1 MRILPVLLGLASVT
15 AQAADAPQSIP
26 VIVLA
31 TAPVV
36 DGKLA
41 DWGTGGWIKVPV
53 KPAVAAAD
61 RVRFG
66 LSADDKNVTGN
77 LTVQLKAGVYQ
88 DRFFLALRWPDPTAD
103 TEYKGWEWQGSKYIE
118 SGKREDMAAIRF
130 HLGGDFDRSM
140 LADKTY
146 KVDVWLW
153 SAATTNPA
161 GLAEDWTHQISSQPI
176 EDAAEFEIPGIGV
189 VYIKKNRDSGSPIYR
204 PLRPPR
210 ARSENRLP
218 SFEMTGSASGSIADV
233 AASGAWKSG
242 HWNLEFSR
250 RLNTGNSDDAVFR
263 PGQKILGQ
271 IAIFN
276 RADDENKSVSEP
288 LSFDFSAL
296 R

>member
-1 MRILPVLLGLASVT
+1 MRIVPILLGLSSAVVLASE
-15 AQAADAPQSIP
+15 APQSIP
-26 VIVLA
+26 VIPLA
-31 TAPVV
+31 AEPVV
-36 DGKLA
+36 DGKLT

-53 KPAVAAAD
+53 KPAVATAD

-66 LSADDKNVTGN
+66 LNAEEKNVTGS
-77 LTVQLKAGVYQ
+77 LTVQLKAGIYQ
-88 DRFFLALRWPDPTAD
+88 DRLFLALRWPDPTAD

-118 SGKREDMAAIRF
+118 SSKRDDMAAIRF

-140 LADKTY
+140 LAGKTY

-153 SAATTNPA
+153 SAARTNPA
-161 GLAEDWTHQISSQPI
+161 GLAEDWTHQISGQPI
-176 EDAAEFEIPGIGV
+176 EDAAEFEIPGSGI
-189 VYIKKNRDSGSPIYR
+189 VYIKKNRDGGSPIYR

-210 ARSENRLP
+210 TQGASRLP
-218 SFEMTGSASGSIADV
+218 SFEMTGSAAGSIADV
-233 AASGAWKSG
+233 AARGAWKG
-242 HWNLEFSR
+242 GYWNLEFSR
-250 RLNTGNSDDAVFR
+250 RLNTGNGDDAVFK
-263 PGQKILGQ
+263 PGQRLLGQ